1 MAGRNTVD
9 GRYRRPR
16 FLMVEVAEMNI
27 REAIPHDTPTTIRAP
42 SVDADIERSTE
53 SRAT

>member
-1 MAGRNTVD
+1 GRSTVD

-16 FLMVEVAEMNI
+16 FLMVDVAEMNI

-42 SVDADIERSTE
+42 SVDADSERSIERRTTWS
-53 SRAT
+53 